1 MCAIRRK
8 ADTQIHKSVVI
19 YRPMTPEQVLLTRK
33 SFAELTRHEHVAA
46 LVFYRRLFEMDP
58 SLRPLFTTDIEEQA
72 QKLLDMLGILIAML
86 ERPLGLEMEL
96 RAMGARHL
104 DYGVKDEHYATV
116 GGALLH
122 MLAEVLGS
130 KFTAETKAA
139 WLALYQ
145 AVQTTMKAGAHE
157 AGRSSDVSAAPESRH

>member
-1 MCAIRRK
+1 M
-8 ADTQIHKSVVI
+8 VI
-19 YRPMTPEQVLLTRK
+19 YGPMTPEQVLLIRK

-58 SLRPLFTTDIEEQA
+58 ELRPLFTTDIEEQA
-72 QKLLDMLGILIAML
+72 QKLLDMLGVLIAML
-86 ERPLGLEMEL
+86 ERPVGLEMEL

-104 DYGVKDEHYATV
+104 DYGVKDQHYATV

-122 MLAEVLGS
+122 MLAEVLGN
-130 KFTAETKAA
+130 KFTEETKAA

-145 AVQTTMKAGAHE
+145 AVEATMKAGAQE
-157 AGRSSDVSAAPESRH
+157 AGRSSDAAATPKSRH